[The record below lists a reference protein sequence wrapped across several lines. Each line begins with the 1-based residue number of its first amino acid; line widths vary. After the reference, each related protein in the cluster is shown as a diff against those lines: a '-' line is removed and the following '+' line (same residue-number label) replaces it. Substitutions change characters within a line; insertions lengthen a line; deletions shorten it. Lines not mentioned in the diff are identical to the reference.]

1 MATPLRREPPV
12 TKEEDST
19 PLPLVTVV
27 VPAYNE
33 ELGIAAGLARLVQVM
48 HSQARSYEIVVVD
61 DGSDDNTAQIADE
74 MQEIRLVQHRS
85 NRGYG
90 SALKTGIR
98 QARGEVIV
106 ITDADGTYPPEYI
119 LQLLEALEDCEMA
132 VGARTG
138 EAVKVPLVRK
148 PAKWFLKKL
157 GSFLAQRSI
166 PDLNSGLRAFRK
178 RDVLPLFGILPS
190 GFSFTTS
197 ITLAMLCNDM
207 RVEYI
212 PIDYHKREG
221 RSKIRPLQDTA
232 KFLLLVLRTICLF
245 NPLRVFA
252 PLAAALL
259 ALGLIRLG
267 WNVIVSR
274 NIAELEVMLILGG
287 IQIGAFG
294 LLADMVARLRR
305 LPGRG

>member
-1 MATPLRREPPV
+1 
-12 TKEEDST
+12 
-19 PLPLVTVV
+19 
-27 VPAYNE
+27 
-33 ELGIAAGLARLVQVM
+33 
-48 HSQARSYEIVVVD
+48 
-61 DGSDDNTAQIADE
+61 
-74 MQEIRLVQHRS
+74 MQEIRLVRHRS

-90 SALKTGIR
+90 AALKTGIR

-138 EAVKVPLVRK
+138 EAVKVPLLRK

-157 GSFLAQRSI
+157 GSFLAQRNI

-178 RDVLPLFGILPS
+178 RDVMPLFGILPS

-221 RSKIRPLQDTA
+221 RSKIRPLPDTA

-245 NPLRVFA
+245 NPLRVFV

-259 ALGLIRLG
+259 VSGLIRLG